1 MVLKFNLLSKNLKKM
16 IKKTGDT
23 VYKKNIKD
31 KFVKKYIKKINN
43 FERDYDEILANEA
56 VESQLRKAD

>member
-1 MVLKFNLLSKNLKKM
+1 M

-31 KFVKKYIKKINN
+31 KFVKKYIKKINS

-56 VESQLRKAD
+56 VERQLRKAD